1 MRPKE
6 FAKYLARDLYC
17 PHCGRDEDLIPQHRA
32 NRGMG
37 GSKARHTPSNIIVLC
52 SIYNGLIESDARYA
66 DDARRYGYKLLSHE
80 SSTYQPIYDACVD
93 RWFRIDDEFGREWVD
108 WDAEIN

>member
-1 MRPKE
+1 
-6 FAKYLARDLYC
+6 
-17 PHCGRDEDLIPQHRA
+17 
-32 NRGMG
+32 MG

-52 SIYNGLIESDARYA
+52 AIYNGLIESDARYA

-108 WDAEIN
+108 WEVDL